1 MFCENCGAALAEGVH
16 FCPECGAP
24 VTASGVQMQQMM
36 EPQRQTGGETV
47 VLPASDNGFSKALTL
62 FIFADVGAVLG
73 WIPYTCLIGLV
84 FSAIA
89 RGMARRFVD
98 AGYQIGG
105 QNLTGKAKV
114 SGIFAQIGR
123 IVSLVGLIVSIVV
136 CVFMLLFI
144 ALVIFGAVAKNSG
157 LH

>member
-1 MFCENCGAALAEGVH
+1 MFCENCGAQLQENVK

-24 VTASGVQMQQMM
+24 VAASGVQMQQMT
-36 EPQRQTGGETV
+36 EPQRQTSGETV
-47 VLPASDNGFSKALTL
+47 AAPASDNGFSKALTL

-89 RGMARRFVD
+89 RGMARRFVN

-136 CVFMLLFI
+136 CVFTLLFI
-144 ALVIFGAVAKNSG
+144 ALFIFGIVTKNNG
-157 LH
+157 MY